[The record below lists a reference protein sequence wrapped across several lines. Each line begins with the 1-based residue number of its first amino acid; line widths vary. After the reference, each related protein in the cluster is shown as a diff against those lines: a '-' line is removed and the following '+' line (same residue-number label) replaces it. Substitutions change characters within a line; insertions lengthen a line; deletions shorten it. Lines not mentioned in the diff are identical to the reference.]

1 MDLKKEYYSEG
12 IKYNIL
18 EMVKR
23 EPEWAAN
30 RLQEG
35 EKHFE
40 ELQELR
46 NAAQQVDAADSKA
59 CPLYVDYRKSCKAL
73 QRRKAFLASQGGKE

>member
-1 MDLKKEYYSEG
+1 MDLDKEYYSDG
-12 IKYNIL
+12 IKCNIL

-35 EKHFE
+35 EKHFN
-40 ELQELR
+40 ELCALR
-46 NAAQQVDAADSKA
+46 NATQPVVQSDADGEITGVCK
-59 CPLYVDYRKSCKAL
+59 CGEELYVETVDGEKFITCR
-73 QRRKAFLASQGGKE
+73 

>member
-1 MDLKKEYYSEG
+1 LRKRGYVMDLNKEYYSDG
-12 IKYNIL
+12 IKCNIL

-35 EKHFE
+35 EKYFE
-40 ELQELR
+40 ELCRLR
-46 NAAQQVDAADSKA
+46 
-59 CPLYVDYRKSCKAL
+59 
-73 QRRKAFLASQGGKE
+73 GGREEKL